1 LATIDLARLSFL
13 ATLPCPASALHPK
26 TGKYRFFVEEK
37 PPGTAFG
44 RVFAMSPS
52 V

>member
-1 LATIDLARLSFL
+1 LARLSFF
-13 ATLPCPASALHPK
+13 AAWACPYFSLHPK